1 MLAKPAIDPIRPIIL
16 PRSSGGVQ
24 SATRAC
30 QTGPPMGPQTVP
42 PNPWATP
49 PMDLVRVSCQKLLDS
64 MKPIVE
70 IGPRVLETMMQ
81 GLRPM
86 RSERI
91 PPGMVRAVEMML
103 TIVPMRPHWV
113 LVRPISSTA

>member
-1 MLAKPAIDPIRPIIL
+1 MPAMDPMRPIIL

-30 QTGPPMGPQTVP
+30 QTGPPMGPHTVP

-49 PMDLVRVSCQKLLDS
+49 PMDLVRVSCQKLWER
-64 MKPIVE
+64 MKPNVE
-70 IGPRVLETMMQ
+70 IGARTLDTTMQ

-86 RSERI
+86 RSERM
-91 PPGMVRAVEMML
+91 PPGMVMAVEIML
-103 TIVPMRPHWV
+103 TMVPMRPHWV